1 MPSPTVI
8 LLSGATEDELRLR
21 AAELSSYAKGLSEV
35 ITRDPKAVREW
46 LNDVAARLALRDVQ
60 PHRAAIVP
68 DDIRDLDLCLQ
79 QIVTGEIVSQPFDPR
94 QHVAVSY
101 VPKSTSVLFLYP
113 GQGSQRVGEHS
124 SFASIDDE
132 FRNRVVEL
140 EEHFQEPRLSP
151 YLSQAWSKEKQPPEP
166 AGVDVSHTTVAQP
179 LLAVTAIAAT
189 EALARIGVIPDTV
202 LGHSVGEFGA
212 LCGSGLLEPSSAL
225 TLIRERARCMSR
237 VGEGTGMLAIRDS
250 VETLQPIVNNFPGT
264 YIACDN
270 APTQV
275 VIGGDNGN
283 LSALEDE
290 LAARDIAYSHLRT
303 AAAFHTPYFAE
314 ADDEF
319 ANIVNSYNWLTSE
332 TQRRT
337 TCVSSVSAQPVLCQ
351 RDAADLISQQLAG
364 TVRFREA
371 ALTVQQHSP
380 HVVVQISGGDSL
392 IHMYRQSNPAFAG
405 VEVALGGRYDTPSGI
420 ADAIARL
427 FSSVADFKPHRI
439 INNGGTASMSWTKSW
454 TSQNSVVNGDT
465 RTVSEGGSHMTID
478 HAQQPHDTGMNRS
491 QTATASAPARST
503 LSDDGISPPSGAG
516 GASLSRQIL
525 ELFHEQVT
533 VLSSL
538 VGGGRVEAERLVDF
552 EPSVNV
558 TAPSATGITP
568 GPVTL
573 DRDSIASEVKAVVAE
588 VGGYGVDQISDD
600 ATISRDL
607 GFDSLMFTN
616 IITRINNR
624 LPSWVPDEE
633 RLGVAD
639 SIGDMIDVI
648 AVQMGVS
655 TSHPADGGELSSLT
669 GVDRVTSD
677 VSPETSRVHEI
688 PDVLETI
695 KRLHT
700 TAESE
705 GGIPYYI
712 EHESVADSTTTVAGR
727 ELISYSSYNYLG
739 LAGHPRVVKA
749 VHDAVNQYGTSA
761 SAARILSGNRP
772 LHTALE
778 NSIASL
784 VGAED
789 AVVLIGGHSTNASII
804 PHLYSPQDLILHDS
818 LVHDSIHQGMKA
830 SGAKRHSFAHN
841 DAGNLA
847 KALEARRYR
856 FRRALIVTEG
866 IFSMDGDVADLPR
879 LLEVARKYDAHI
891 MVDEAHSIGVLGA
904 NGGGICE
911 ELGVDPAEVDILM
924 GTLSKSLASCGG
936 YIAGN
941 KALIQHLRYTLS
953 SLVFSAGLTPA
964 NTAASA
970 SAIEVMR
977 DEPERLRRLRENS
990 RYFLAGAQARGLN
1003 TGDASGVP
1011 VVPVILGDSAAA
1023 IRIAQELND
1032 DGISVNPIIYPAVAN
1047 SMARLRFFITSEH
1060 TIQQLDKT
1068 LDRTAHAVNAA
1079 GAHQAR

>member
-21 AAELSSYAKGLSEV
+21 AAELSSHVKNLPEA
-35 ITRDPKAVREW
+35 ITRDPKAAREW

-60 PHRAAIVP
+60 PYRAAIVP
-68 DDIRDLDLCLQ
+68 DDIRDFDLCLQ
-79 QIVTGEIVSQPFDPR
+79 QIVTGEIVSQPSDPQ

-101 VPKSTSVLFLYP
+101 VPKSTSVLYLYP

-124 SFASIDDE
+124 SLAAIDDE
-132 FRNRVVEL
+132 FRHRVIEL
-140 EEHFQEPRLSP
+140 EEHFQEPRLAP
-151 YLSQAWSKEKQPPEP
+151 HLSQAWARAQQSPEP
-166 AGVDVSHTTVAQP
+166 ACVDVSHTAVAQP

-189 EALARIGVIPDTV
+189 EALARIGVSPATV

-250 VETLQPIVNNFPGT
+250 AETLQPMVNDFPGT

-275 VIGGDNGN
+275 VIGGDNGS

-290 LAARDIAYSHLRT
+290 LAVRDIAYSRLRT

-319 ANIVNSYNWLTSE
+319 ANIVHSYNWSTSE
-332 TQRRT
+332 TQHRAM
-337 TCVSSVSAQPVLCQ
+337 CVSSVSAQPVLRQ
-351 RDAADLISQQLAG
+351 QDAADLISQQLAR

-371 ALTVQQHSP
+371 AHTAQQHSP

-392 IHMYRQSNPAFAG
+392 IHMYRQSNPDFAG
-405 VEVALGGRYDTPSGI
+405 MGIALGGRYDTPSGI

-427 FSSVADFKPHRI
+427 FLSVADFKPHRI
-439 INNGGTASMSWTKSW
+439 ISNGGTASMSWTQSW
-454 TSQNSVVNGDT
+454 TSQNSVVNGAT
-465 RTVSEGGSHMTID
+465 RTAPKGDDKAAAE
-478 HAQQPHDTGMNRS
+478 QPHETEANRS
-491 QTATASAPARST
+491 QTAMASSPARST
-503 LSDDGISPPSGAG
+503 LSDDSMSPPAGAES
-516 GASLSRQIL
+516 SLSTQIL
-525 ELFHEQVT
+525 ALFHEQVT

-538 VGGGRVEAERLVDF
+538 VGGGRVGTGQPQNYELA
-552 EPSVNV
+552 VNV
-558 TAPSATGITP
+558 TAPSAAGVTP
-568 GPVTL
+568 DPAAL
-573 DRDSIASEVKAVVAE
+573 DRDSLAWEVKAVVAE
-588 VGGYGVDQISDD
+588 VGGYRVEEVSDD
-600 ATISRDL
+600 ATIGSDL
-607 GFDSLMFTN
+607 GFDSLMLTN

-633 RLGVAD
+633 RIGAAD
-639 SIGDMIDVI
+639 SIGDLIDVI
-648 AVQMGVS
+648 AGQMGVS
-655 TSHPADGGELSSLT
+655 TSRPADGGVLSSST
-669 GVDRVTSD
+669 GVDKATSD
-677 VSPETSRVHEI
+677 VEPETLRVYEI
-688 PDVLETI
+688 PDVLETTQ
-695 KRLHT
+695 RLHT
-700 TAESE
+700 TAEPDGS
-705 GGIPYYI
+705 IPYYI
-712 EHESVADSTTTVAGR
+712 EHESVAGSTTTVAGR

-739 LAGHPRVVKA
+739 LAGHPRVVEA

-772 LHTALE
+772 LHTDLE

-804 PHLYSPQDLILHDS
+804 PHLYGPQDLILHDS

-904 NGGGICE
+904 CGGGICE

-936 YIAGN
+936 YIAGS
-941 KALIQHLRYTLS
+941 KALVQHLRYTLS

-990 RYFLAGAQARGLN
+990 RYFLTGAQARGLN

-1011 VVPVILGDSAAA
+1011 VVPVILGDSATA
-1023 IRIAQELND
+1023 IHVAQELND

-1060 TIQQLDKT
+1060 TTQQLDKT
-1068 LDRTAHAVNAA
+1068 LDRTAHAVNVA
-1079 GAHQAR
+1079 GVRQVR